1 MMRLMST
8 STALVN
14 QPRYARRL
22 LWLLLIGFVWLQLV
36 GAIHRQVHVPSKS
49 AHAATGAAAGAW
61 QLGHAAPD
69 APDALDQHG
78 STVCQLFDLACSGLA
93 LSATPLFVFA
103 SEQSHTPIPLP
114 RLAIRAFVFL
124 AYQSHA
130 PPALI

>member
-1 MMRLMST
+1 MAKST
-8 STALVN
+8 LN
-14 QPRYARRL
+14 LKQPRHVQRL
-22 LWLLLIGFVWLQLV
+22 LWLLLIGFVWLQLLGTV
-36 GAIHRQVHVPSKS
+36 HRQVHVLSKS

-61 QLGHAAPD
+61 QLGHAG
-69 APDALDQHG
+69 PDALDQHG